1 MPAYA
6 HASGIAIRKPG
17 KKRTARMSFEA
28 CRCIL
33 FWMAARRRASPL
45 NLFSHAL
52 ARPEPDVVPKLIS
65 GPSANGAG
73 DEDGEGIQALPTK
86 P

>member
-1 MPAYA
+1 
-6 HASGIAIRKPG
+6 
-17 KKRTARMSFEA
+17 
-28 CRCIL
+28 
-33 FWMAARRRASPL
+33 L